1 MNESEFTVQESYTRD
16 VGRGVVRIDKNIMDE
31 LMITSGDVVEVHG
44 KQKSVV
50 KCLQLYPSDEGK
62 KIIRVDGLA
71 RNNCKTEI
79 GNIVSIRK
87 IKSATAESVMVAPL
101 EAIPPLDPRYLADAL
116 DSMPIIPEQFVMVP
130 YFGGRLTFM
139 VIGIMPEITGDVKAA
154 IVTKNTRFGILEKRP
169 FSARLEK
176 DVEDRRHHLVQ
187 KIWNIENMSKSEFDD
202 FMNDLTEFYD
212 LLSKQDKK

>member
-1 MNESEFTVQESYTRD
+1 MAESEFTILEAYTRD
-16 VGRGVVRIDKNIMDE
+16 AGRNVVRIDKNMMDD
-31 LMITSGDVVEVHG
+31 LSIDSGDTVEIMG
-44 KQKSVV
+44 KHMAVA
-50 KCLQLYPSDEGK
+50 KCLQLYPADEGK
-62 KIIRVDGLA
+62 RIIRVDGLT
-71 RNNCKTEI
+71 RNNCKAEI
-79 GNIVSIRK
+79 GNIVSVRK
-87 IKSATAESVMVAPL
+87 INSSVADSVMVAPL

-116 DSMPIIPEQFVMVP
+116 EGVSIIPEQFVMAP

-139 VIGIMPEITGDVKAA
+139 VVGTTPEVTGEIGS
-154 IVTKNTRFGILEKRP
+154 VTVTQKTRFGILEKRP

-187 KIWNIENMSKSEFDD
+187 KIWNIENISKSEFDD